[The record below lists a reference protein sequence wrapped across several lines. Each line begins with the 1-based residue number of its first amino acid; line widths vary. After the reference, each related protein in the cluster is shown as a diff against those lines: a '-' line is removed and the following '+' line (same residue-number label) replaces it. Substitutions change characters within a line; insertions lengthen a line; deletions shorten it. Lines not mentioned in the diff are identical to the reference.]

1 MERSPMGEPS
11 TKKSL
16 RVFLTLKHIEPPP
29 VRWAIRGAAVAG
41 VVGAIVGLIIGL
53 FVYAPTA
60 PFAMVEIGI
69 PAAMVGGVLGL
80 LIGSLEVVGRR
91 VSP

>member
-1 MERSPMGEPS
+1 MGEPS

-29 VRWAIRGAAVAG
+29 VRWANTWSGSRR

-80 LIGSLEVVGRR
+80 LIGSLEMGVVEFLPSDICG
-91 VSP
+91 